1 MFKFFFTE
9 FKILKVDFDFLHLFS
24 WTFFCWACC
33 VAHNGQ
39 LQQQVIVMTSGY
51 SSNNIKISLFVM
63 LKKFFIVNAISF
75 LYCFICYWISVV
87 LFCVKLI
94 NKILELHVS
103 VHIRKRYMN
112 SKYILDLCK
121 NSSKPRKFR
130 HTEQYKLLS

>member
-63 LKKFFIVNAISF
+63 LKKI
-75 LYCFICYWISVV
+75 LYCKCNFIFILLYMLLDLCCFILRKV
-87 LFCVKLI
+87 
-94 NKILELHVS
+94 NKQN
-103 VHIRKRYMN
+103 IRATCIRTHTKNMN

-121 NSSKPRKFR
+121 NSLKPRKFR